1 MEQCPHHWIIP
12 EAEGPVS
19 IGICSLC
26 GEEREFTN
34 YILPGSYDATLPG
47 RPLTYWSHRI
57 TKKEEEDEE

>member
-1 MEQCPHHWIIP
+1 
-12 EAEGPVS
+12 EGPVS